1 MANNADQ
8 PKKNWW
14 KGLKGEWK
22 KIIWPS
28 KSTLTKQTAAVIVV
42 SVLLGIVITIVDI
55 IAKYGI
61 ELLVR

>member
-14 KGLKGEWK
+14 KGLKAEWK

-42 SVLLGIVITIVDI
+42 SVLLGIIITIIDI

-61 ELLVR
+61 EILVK